1 MACPGSLLRS
11 VHPPELRTSYGRGA
25 SFGASAVKSQVRRLE
40 ADKRGERT
48 IAEGECEYDR
58 VTLAGVAKILDVV

>member
-11 VHPPELRTSYGRGA
+11 VHPPELRTSYGCGA

-48 IAEGECEYDR
+48 IAEGEYDR